1 MENFIKI
8 MILAIVGGIIGYITN
23 VIAIKLIFR
32 PIEPIKIPIINKEI
46 IGLIPKRKSEIAQNI
61 GQVIQ
66 DELIDIHELIKNV
79 VSENDKEEIVFY
91 IKNKINDVVDKKINQ
106 SPLGFMVISKMV
118 NDFISE
124 HLDDEIKNA
133 VDELTEVLINKGKDR
148 INIQEI
154 VKDKINELDL
164 YKLEEIILS
173 IVKKELKHIETL
185 GLVLGFFIGLVQG
198 IIVIFI

>member
-61 GQVIQ
+61 GQVNQ

-91 IKNKINDVVDKKINQ
+91 IK
-106 SPLGFMVISKMV
+106 
-118 NDFISE
+118 
-124 HLDDEIKNA
+124 IK
-133 VDELTEVLINKGKDR
+133 
-148 INIQEI
+148 
-154 VKDKINELDL
+154 
-164 YKLEEIILS
+164 
-173 IVKKELKHIETL
+173 
-185 GLVLGFFIGLVQG
+185 
-198 IIVIFI
+198 

>member
-8 MILAIVGGIIGYITN
+8 MILAIIGGIIGYITN

-91 IKNKINDVVDKKINQ
+91 IKNKINDVIDKKINQ
-106 SPLGFMVISKMV
+106 SPLGFMGIGKMV

>member
-66 DELIDIHELIKNV
+66 DELIDIDELIKNV

-91 IKNKINDVVDKKINQ
+91 IKNKINDVIDKKINQ
-106 SPLGFMVISKMV
+106 SPLGFMGIGKMV

>member
-91 IKNKINDVVDKKINQ
+91 IKNKINDVIDKKINQ
-106 SPLGFMVISKMV
+106 SPLGFMGIGKMV